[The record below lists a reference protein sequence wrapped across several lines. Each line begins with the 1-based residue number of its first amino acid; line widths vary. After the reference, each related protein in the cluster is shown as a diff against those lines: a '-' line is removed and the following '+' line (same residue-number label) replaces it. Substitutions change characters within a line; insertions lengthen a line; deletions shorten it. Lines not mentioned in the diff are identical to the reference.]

1 MMSDDKI
8 MKGTNTHGQCVPGL
22 LYDRV
27 IGYHVRDKRVHILG
41 LLRITGPIFI
51 ASGFLTAN

>member
-1 MMSDDKI
+1 MSDDKI
-8 MKGTNTHGQCVPGL
+8 MKETNMHGQCVRGL

-27 IGYHVRDKRVHILG
+27 IGYQVRDNRVRILG
-41 LLRITGPIFI
+41 LLRITGPISI